1 MFRWVLRFEERPKQG
16 VPLEAMI
23 LLVGICA
30 AALAGL
36 FVATEAQSV
45 PCFMREAMGIPCP
58 GCGGTRAFRALV
70 SGDLREAFH
79 FNPLATIGMF
89 LSLIAVGYSAGVILR
104 ILPAWRPIMG
114 SREWGILRFLGVGLI
129 GLNEWYLIRNLP

>member
-1 MFRWVLRFEERPKQG
+1 MFRWVFRFEERPKQG
-16 VPLEAMI
+16 VQLEAMI

-36 FVATEAQSV
+36 FVVTKAQSF
-45 PCFMREAMGIPCP
+45 PCFLREATGIPCP
-58 GCGGTRAFRALV
+58 SCGGTRAFRALV
-70 SGDLREAFH
+70 SGNLREAFH

-104 ILPAWRPIMG
+104 MLPAWRPIM
-114 SREWGILRFLGVGLI
+114 RPQEWGIIRLLGVGLI